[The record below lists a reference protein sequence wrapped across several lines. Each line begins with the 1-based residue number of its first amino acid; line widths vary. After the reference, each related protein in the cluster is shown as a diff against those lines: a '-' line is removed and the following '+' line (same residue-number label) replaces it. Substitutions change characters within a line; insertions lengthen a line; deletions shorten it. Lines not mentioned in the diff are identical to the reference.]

1 MTCTFI
7 GHKDC
12 PFSVK
17 ERLEGV
23 ILELINKDIKHFFVG
38 NNGNFD
44 YLVQE
49 TLSKLIKMG
58 FSINVSIVL
67 SYINETSISEHQE
80 LTVFPEELT
89 NAPKRFAIQKLL
101 YIFAMSLSLTHKN
114 KTDLTN
120 YSKRRKNME
129 NNNTKKKSVW
139 DVVLKVIIAALSAL
153 AGALGA
159 QAMSL

>member
-1 MTCTFI
+1 MTCTFM

-23 ILELINKDIKHFFVG
+23 ILELIAKGVNRFFVG

-49 TLSKLIKMG
+49 TLSKLIKKG

-67 SYINETSISEHQE
+67 SYINETSISGHQE
-80 LTVFPEELT
+80 LTVFPEELAS
-89 NAPKRFAIQKLL
+89 APKKFAI
-101 YIFAMSLSLTHKN
+101 
-114 KTDLTN
+114 
-120 YSKRRKNME
+120 SKRNE
-129 NNNTKKKSVW
+129 YLLNNSSILVCYVNNTFSNAYKWTEKARKKG
-139 DVVLKVIIAALSAL
+139 LSIVEI
-153 AGALGA
+153 
-159 QAMSL
+159 

>member
-1 MTCTFI
+1 MIYNDIKFELFVVRNMTCTFI

-49 TLSKLIKMG
+49 TLSKLIKKG

-67 SYINETSISEHQE
+67 SYINETSISGHQK
-80 LTVFPEELT
+80 LTVFPEELAS
-89 NAPKRFAIQKLL
+89 APKKFAI
-101 YIFAMSLSLTHKN
+101 
-114 KTDLTN
+114 
-120 YSKRRKNME
+120 SKRNEYLLKNSSILVCYI
-129 NNNTKKKSVW
+129 NNTFSNAYKWAEKARKKG
-139 DVVLKVIIAALSAL
+139 LEIIEL
-153 AGALGA
+153 
-159 QAMSL
+159 